1 MAAPTAGEGAA
12 EPPADPP
19 GVRRL
24 RPDDHFM
31 VLSDTPSTPMQIGAL
46 LSLEIPAGLDRAV
59 HEVLWEH
66 LRARLAHTPLLAV
79 LQQAP
84 DGYDSDVWVDVPD
97 CDLSAHVSWH
107 AEPVNEPQL
116 HAAAAAASMRQ
127 LDLARPPFSVVIFES
142 TGPGRCAMLLT
153 AHHSVTDGIGFQTLL
168 GRLSDEQPP
177 ATGHRPAG
185 KPLPPD
191 QWRAAAE
198 TRFAIEEPLR
208 LATRARMDAARAALA
223 SDSAPRRARTPRL
236 ARSGP
241 TSTDR
246 VYTRLSLELDR
257 VREVGRRA
265 GVTVNDVFLALASS
279 ALRRHLIELNDLP
292 DTPIVVNSARSYR
305 RAEHG
310 EFGNRIVALHP
321 HLATHL
327 ADPIERLA
335 AIRASMAHERIRTPW
350 DEAML
355 DQPERPYGPRDRRAK
370 FAARTTDGSSL
381 LPGHVSLSNVPGP
394 AGARSYAGFLQRS
407 NHPVPIL
414 GNGRFLN
421 ITSRRNGPRLDL
433 GLMADP
439 TQMADVERI
448 SRYMEDAL
456 TEYESLLS

>member
-1 MAAPTAGEGAA
+1 
-12 EPPADPP
+12 
-19 GVRRL
+19 
-24 RPDDHFM
+24 
-31 VLSDTPSTPMQIGAL
+31 
-46 LSLEIPAGLDRAV
+46 
-59 HEVLWEH
+59 
-66 LRARLAHTPLLAV
+66 
-79 LQQAP
+79 
-84 DGYDSDVWVDVPD
+84 
-97 CDLSAHVSWH
+97 
-107 AEPVNEPQL
+107 
-116 HAAAAAASMRQ
+116 MRQ

-265 GVTVNDVFLALASS
+265 GVTVNDVFLALTSS

-310 EFGNRIVALHP
+310 EFDNRIVALHP

-381 LPGHVSLSNVPGP
+381 LPGNVSLSNVPGP

>member
-177 ATGHRPAG
+177 ATGRRPAG

-381 LPGHVSLSNVPGP
+381 LPGNVSLSNVPGP

>member
-1 MAAPTAGEGAA
+1 
-12 EPPADPP
+12 
-19 GVRRL
+19 
-24 RPDDHFM
+24 M
-31 VLSDTPSTPMQIGAL
+31 VLSDTPSTPMQIGAF
-46 LSLEIPAGLDRAV
+46 LSLEIPTGLNRPV

-97 CDLSAHVSWH
+97 CDPHFHVSWH
-107 AEPVNEPQL
+107 AEPMDDQQL

-127 LDLARPPFSVVIFES
+127 LDVTRPPFRVVIFES
-142 TGPGRCAMLLT
+142 IGPDRCAMLLT
-153 AHHSVTDGIGFQTLL
+153 VHHSVTDGVGFQTLL

-185 KPLPPD
+185 QPLPPD
-191 QWRAAAE
+191 QWRAVAE
-198 TRFAIEEPLR
+198 TRFALEEPIR
-208 LATRARMDAARAALA
+208 VATRARMDAAREALA
-223 SDSAPRRARTPRL
+223 SDAVPRRARTPRL

-241 TSTDR
+241 TSTER

-265 GVTVNDVFLALASS
+265 GVTVNDMFLALASS
-279 ALRRHLIELNDLP
+279 ALRRHLIDLP

-327 ADPIERLA
+327 ADPMERLA
-335 AIRASMAHERIRTPW
+335 AIRASMADERIRTAW

-355 DQPERPYGPRDRRAK
+355 DQPERPYGSRDRRAK
-370 FAARTTDGSSL
+370 FAARTAEGKAL
-381 LPGHVSLSNVPGP
+381 LPGNISLSNVPGP
-394 AGARSYAGFLQRS
+394 TGSRSYAGFVQQA

-439 TQMADVERI
+439 TQLADVERI
-448 SRYMEDAL
+448 AGYVEDAL
-456 TEYESLLS
+456 AEYEALLS

>member
-1 MAAPTAGEGAA
+1 VLPVE
-12 EPPADPP
+12 PP

-46 LSLEIPAGLDRAV
+46 LSLEIPTGLNRPV

-79 LQQAP
+79 LHQAP
-84 DGYDSDVWVDVPD
+84 DGFDSDVWVDIPD
-97 CDLSAHVSWH
+97 CDPHFHVSWH
-107 AEPVNEPQL
+107 AEPVNEQQL

-127 LDLARPPFSVVIFES
+127 LDLTRPPFRVVIFES
-142 TGPGRCAMLLT
+142 TGPGRCAVLLNV
-153 AHHSVTDGIGFQTLL
+153 HHSVTDGVGFQTLL

-177 ATGHRPAG
+177 ATGHRDAG
-185 KPLPPD
+185 QPLPPD
-191 QWRAAAE
+191 QWRTAAE
-198 TRFAIEEPLR
+198 ARFALEEPLR
-208 LATRARMDAARAALA
+208 VAVRQRMDSARQALA
-223 SDSAPRRARTPRL
+223 SDSVPGRARTPRL
-236 ARSGP
+236 SRSGP
-241 TSTDR
+241 TSTER
-246 VYTRLSLELDR
+246 VYTRLRLDLDR
-257 VREVGRRA
+257 VREVGQRA
-265 GVTVNDVFLALASS
+265 DATVNDVFLALAST

-292 DTPIVVNSARSYR
+292 DTPLVVNSARSYR
-305 RAEHG
+305 QPEHG

-335 AIRASMAHERIRTPW
+335 AIRASMANELVRTPW

-355 DQPERPYGPRDRRAK
+355 NQPERPYGARDRRAK
-370 FAARTTDGSSL
+370 FAARRADGNAL
-381 LPGHVSLSNVPGP
+381 LPGNVSLSNVPGP
-394 AGARSYAGFLQRS
+394 ARSRSFAGFVQQA

-421 ITSRRNGPRLDL
+421 ITSRRNGPQLDL

-439 TQMADVERI
+439 TQLADVVRI
-448 SRYMEDAL
+448 ARYVADAL
-456 TEYESLLS
+456 AEYEALLR

>member
-1 MAAPTAGEGAA
+1 VPPVD
-12 EPPADPP
+12 PPADPP

-46 LSLEIPAGLDRAV
+46 LSLEIPVGLDRAV
-59 HEVLWEH
+59 HEVLWDH
-66 LRARLAHTPLLAV
+66 LRVRLAHTPLLAV

-97 CDLSAHVSWH
+97 CDHTFHVSWQ
-107 AEPVNEPQL
+107 AEPVDEQRL
-116 HAAAAAASMRQ
+116 HSAAAAASMRQ
-127 LDLARPPFSVVIFES
+127 LDLTRPPFRVVIFES

-153 AHHSVTDGIGFQTLL
+153 VHHSVTDGVGFQTLL
-168 GRLSDEQPP
+168 GRLSDEQPR

-185 KPLPPD
+185 QPLPPD

-198 TRFAIEEPLR
+198 TRFALEESR
-208 LATRARMDAARAALA
+208 RIATRARMDEARAALT

-241 TSTDR
+241 TSTER

-335 AIRASMAHERIRTPW
+335 AIRASMADERIRTPW

-370 FAARTTDGSSL
+370 FAARTANGSSL
-381 LPGHVSLSNVPGP
+381 LPGNVSLSNVPGP
-394 AGARSYAGFLQRS
+394 AGSRSYAGFVQQA

-421 ITSRRNGPRLDL
+421 ITSRRNGSRLDL

-439 TQMADVERI
+439 TQLADVERI
-448 SRYMEDAL
+448 AGYVREAL
-456 TEYESLLS
+456 AEYETLLA

>member
-381 LPGHVSLSNVPGP
+381 LPGNVSLSNVPGP

>member
-12 EPPADPP
+12 ETPADPP

-185 KPLPPD
+185 RPLPPD

-381 LPGHVSLSNVPGP
+381 LPGNVSLSNVPGP

>member
-265 GVTVNDVFLALASS
+265 GVTVNDVFLALTSS

-381 LPGHVSLSNVPGP
+381 LPGNVSLSNVPGP